1 MFSSK
6 KHTILLLL
14 AVLPFIALN
23 SQQSGTTNVI
33 LEHAESLTFDRSRDA
48 ERQVL
53 RGNVRFRHEGAV
65 MTCDSAYF
73 YTDNNS
79 MDAFGN
85 VRMVQGDTLF
95 GYSDVLYYDGN
106 KKLALMRRNVRL
118 INRDVVLTTQNLDYN
133 RAADIA
139 YYFNGGKITDP
150 TNVLISQRG
159 YYYPPSK
166 VAEFRNNVK
175 LTNPDFVLDSDTL
188 KYNTFTKVAYIV
200 GPSTIDHTDMRIYSE
215 LGDYNTETQ
224 FVSLFKRSV
233 IETNE
238 GRVVTG
244 DTIYYDRAI
253 GLARAYRDIEI
264 KDTIQKIML
273 KGNIARYNEA
283 TGEAFITNKALAIDY
298 SSQDSLF
305 LHADSLFYLKD
316 SIYNNM
322 KAYHGVRFFR
332 SDLQGKCDSI
342 FYSSRDSILTMFFE
356 PVLWSENNQ
365 LTGDL
370 IQIFIRDG
378 AVDYI
383 HVQGNAMAVMQD
395 TDTLR
400 FSQLVGRELRAFVID
415 GEMRKVEV
423 NGNTQSIYFP
433 REDDGTLVGVNR
445 TESSFMT
452 VHLQNN
458 KVHKVVLYPGA
469 SGKMMPDEDLVHED
483 IFFPQFA
490 WHNEIRPQRKEDVFI
505 RTAPPVRDNTDR
517 RRRRR

>member
-1 MFSSK
+1 
-6 KHTILLLL
+6 
-14 AVLPFIALN
+14 
-23 SQQSGTTNVI
+23 
-33 LEHAESLTFDRSRDA
+33 
-48 ERQVL
+48 
-53 RGNVRFRHEGAV
+53 
-65 MTCDSAYF
+65 
-73 YTDNNS
+73 
-79 MDAFGN
+79 
-85 VRMVQGDTLF
+85 
-95 GYSDVLYYDGN
+95 
-106 KKLALMRRNVRL
+106 
-118 INRDVVLTTQNLDYN
+118 
-133 RAADIA
+133 
-139 YYFNGGKITDP
+139 
-150 TNVLISQRG
+150 
-159 YYYPPSK
+159 
-166 VAEFRNNVK
+166 
-175 LTNPDFVLDSDTL
+175 
-188 KYNTFTKVAYIV
+188 
-200 GPSTIDHTDMRIYSE
+200 
-215 LGDYNTETQ
+215 
-224 FVSLFKRSV
+224 
-233 IETNE
+233 
-238 GRVVTG
+238 
-244 DTIYYDRAI
+244 
-253 GLARAYRDIEI
+253 
-264 KDTIQKIML
+264 L

-283 TGEAFITNKALAIDY
+283 IGEAFITNKALAIDY

-370 IQIFIRDG
+370 IQIFIKDG
-378 AVDYI
+378 AVDFI

-395 TDTLR
+395 IDTLR
-400 FSQLVGRELRAFVID
+400 FSQLVGRELRAFVVD
-415 GEMRKVEV
+415 GELRKVEV

-433 REDDGTLVGVNR
+433 REDDGTLVGINR

-469 SGKMMPDEDLVHED
+469 SGKMMPDEGLVHED

>member
-1 MFSSK
+1 MFLDK
-6 KHTILLLL
+6 KIKLFVLFV
-14 AVLPFIALN
+14 VLPFTLHPQAEK
-23 SQQSGTTNVI
+23 TTNVI

-73 YTDNNS
+73 YTANNS

-118 INRDVVLTTQNLDYN
+118 INRDVVLTTEQLDYN
-133 RAADIA
+133 RAANIA
-139 YYFNGGKITDP
+139 YYFEGGKITDP
-150 TNVLISQRG
+150 ANVLVSQRG
-159 YYYPPSK
+159 FYYPQSK
-166 VAEFRNNVK
+166 MAEFKNDVT
-175 LTNPDFVLDSDTL
+175 LTNPDFLLNSDTL
-188 KYNTFTKVAYIV
+188 KYNTFTKTAYIV
-200 GPSTIDHTDMRIYSE
+200 GPSTIDHSDTRIYSE
-215 LGDYNTETQ
+215 LGNYNTQTQ
-224 FVSLFKRSV
+224 FASLFKRSV
-233 IETNE
+233 IETEE

-253 GLARAYRDIEI
+253 GLGRIYSNIEI
-264 KDTIQKIML
+264 KDTQRKVML
-273 KGNIARYNEA
+273 KGNVGRYNEA

-298 SSQDSLF
+298 SAQDSLF
-305 LHADSLFYLKD
+305 LHADSLFYIKD

-365 LTGDL
+365 LTGDR
-370 IQIFIRDG
+370 IQIFVRNG
-378 AVDYI
+378 EVDYI

-395 TDTLR
+395 TDTLK
-400 FSQLVGRELRAFVID
+400 FNQLVGREIRAFVVD
-415 GEMRKVEV
+415 GELRKVEV

-452 VHLQNN
+452 VYMQNN

-469 SGKMMPDEDLVHED
+469 SGKMMPDEGLVHED
-483 IFFPQFA
+483 VFFPQFA
-490 WHNEIRPQRKEDVFI
+490 WHEELRPQRKEDVFI
-505 RTAPPVRDNTDR
+505 RTAPPIKDNTDR
-517 RRRRR
+517 RRRRK